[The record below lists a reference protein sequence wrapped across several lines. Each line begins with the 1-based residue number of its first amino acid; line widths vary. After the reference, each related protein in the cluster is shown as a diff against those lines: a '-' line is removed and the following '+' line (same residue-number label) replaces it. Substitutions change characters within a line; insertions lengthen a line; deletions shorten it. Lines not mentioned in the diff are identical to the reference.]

1 MPFSA
6 TNVWSSLRINRN
18 IVECKSI
25 NHYFFIF
32 APIELIETLWNVN
45 KAILEELKALADEL
59 IETLWNVNK
68 SFISVIIYFLFEL
81 IETLWNVNRERF
93 TKVNKRGME
102 LIETLWNVNDYDF
115 TTAKVCY
122 KN

>member
-1 MPFSA
+1 M
-6 TNVWSSLRINRN
+6 
-18 IVECKSI
+18 ECKCIYAFKVS
-25 NHYFFIF
+25 FCD
-32 APIELIETLWNVN
+32 A
-45 KAILEELKALADEL
+45 EL

>member
-1 MPFSA
+1 M
-6 TNVWSSLRINRN
+6 TVVQDRDYMC
-18 IVECKSI
+18 IV
-25 NHYFFIF
+25 
-32 APIELIETLWNVN
+32 
-45 KAILEELKALADEL
+45 EL